1 MKKCFKKSLIVVL
14 SAILIVISND
24 SFIQANDYS
33 QREREMNQ
41 KCAVIND
48 KETQQECEEYKAYLE
63 QKNASLSSEIDSIRN
78 NLNDVQGDIE
88 AISEE
93 IKKNNDRLAG
103 YEQDIIEIETSMA
116 LIETSIVD
124 LNEQIQQKEE
134 SVKERDELMR
144 TRLQE
149 MQVYTGSNNFIDFLM
164 GAANF
169 SDLLRRTEIL
179 GELNAYENEQ
189 IQLLIKERDDL
200 DVAKQSVIDKKEL
213 LEVQKANVDGN
224 KAMVE
229 ALNETNNEMVA
240 QYQKQESELLADRR
254 AVQMA
259 QASIPTIDTTLISP
273 ELDGEVDSSKPSE
286 GDGGSNVTPGDSN
299 TGDSSSGSGSGDS
312 GGSGGSNSGGGSTS
326 PSTSLELPIKSGWY
340 YSAGTWSYPG
350 GGYHLGMDFGTY
362 NATGL
367 PVYAPATGIVIYTYQ
382 NCPPTG
388 GYLGNMSGVP
398 SGAGNNLTILVPV
411 NGDVYAISF
420 YHLSSVAVSANQTIT
435 QGQVIAY
442 TGNSGN
448 STGPHCHIEII
459 NVGTMKLSQAVGIF
473 NSKRDLTFGT
483 GWGPDPR
490 ACGSAPCRLRPESF
504 WLN

>member
-1 MKKCFKKSLIVVL
+1 MKKRIRRIMIVCL
-14 SAILIVISND
+14 SAILFILSND
-24 SFIQANDYS
+24 PFVKAQDFSN
-33 QREREMNQ
+33 RESEMNQ

-48 KETQQECEEYKAYLE
+48 QKTQKECEEYKTYLE
-63 QKNASLSSEIDSIRN
+63 QKNAKLSHEIDSIRN
-78 NLNDVQGDIE
+78 SLDDVQGSIE
-88 AISEE
+88 EIGEL
-93 IKKNNDRLAG
+93 IKKNNDRLVE
-103 YEQDIIEIETSMA
+103 YEQDIQDIEASMA
-116 LIETSIVD
+116 QIENSINE
-124 LNEQIQQKEE
+124 LNVSIEQKEE
-134 SVKERDELMR
+134 SVKERDVLMR

-179 GELNAYENEQ
+179 GELNVYENEQ
-189 IQLLIKERDDL
+189 IQLLKKERDEL
-200 DVAKQSVIDKKEL
+200 DVEKQSVLDKKDM
-213 LEVQKANVDGN
+213 LEIQHINVENN

-229 ALNETNNEMVA
+229 ALNETNNEMIA
-240 QYQKQESELLADRR
+240 QYHEQESSLLANRR
-254 AVQMA
+254 AAQMA

-273 ELDGEVDSSKPSE
+273 ELDGEVDSSNPSQ
-286 GDGGSNVTPGDSN
+286 GDGNSGSSGNDNSGDN
-299 TGDSSSGSGSGDS
+299 SSSGSG
-312 GGSGGSNSGGGSTS
+312 NGGGSSTA

-362 NATGL
+362 GATGL

-382 NCPPTG
+382 SSPPTG

-420 YHLSSVAVSANQTIT
+420 YHLSSVAVTANQTIA

-442 TGNSGN
+442 SGNSGN
-448 STGPHCHIEII
+448 SSGPHCHIEII
-459 NVGTMKLSQAVGIF
+459 NVGSMKLSQAAGIF

-483 GWGPDPR
+483 GWGPDPK